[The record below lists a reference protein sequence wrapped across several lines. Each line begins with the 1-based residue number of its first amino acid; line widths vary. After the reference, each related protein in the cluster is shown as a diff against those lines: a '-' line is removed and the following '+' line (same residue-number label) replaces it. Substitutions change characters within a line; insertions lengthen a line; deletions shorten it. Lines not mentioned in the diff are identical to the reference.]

1 MKKRKLKGFVLPTL
15 YVMIVGAL
23 FISIILLGETLKL
36 SPGYN
41 DDMSVSEVKDDVIPV
56 ISESEEV
63 IVKPYEAEGVSVSK
77 SYYDMKDDEA
87 RQQQS
92 LVYYE
97 NTYLQNSG
105 VLYTSDSSFDVLS
118 VYNGTVTNIDSDEIL
133 GNVVEITHNN
143 NWKTI
148 YYSLS
153 EVSVSLND
161 EVASK
166 TVIGKSGDN
175 RLENEKDNCLLFE
188 VYYNGKSLNPE
199 EFYNMDIKDLQ

>member
-143 NWKTI
+143 NWITI

>member
-1 MKKRKLKGFVLPTL
+1 
-15 YVMIVGAL
+15 MIVGAL

-41 DDMSVSEVKDDVIPV
+41 DDMSVSVVKDDVIPV

-92 LVYYE
+92 LVYCE

-175 RLENEKDNCLLFE
+175 RLENEKDYCLLFE